1 MERITNSKKGKASE
15 LTLEILEE
23 TQLPPVKYPKRIR
36 VSYGDYRRL
45 REACDKTEQP
55 GGYILYGE
63 WIMPDIDIGDNDYEV
78 DW

>member
-45 REACDKTEQP
+45 REACDKTER
-55 GGYILYGE
+55 YILYGE
-63 WIMPDIDIGDNDYEV
+63 CIMPDINIGDNDYEV